1 MQETGEIGLFFRVF
15 CILVRPHCKFS
26 YLSVIMWCMLLRRPL
41 TVMQKGRTNLFGI
54 GTKDVGID
62 LGTANT
68 LVFIKGKGIVL
79 REPSVVAK
87 NTVTNEIVAVGSA
100 AKNMIGRTPGSIVAT
115 RPMKDGVIAD
125 FETTTAMIEHYM
137 KEATKASGGSWK
149 KPNVMICVPYGIT
162 SVEQRAVIDAARQ
175 AGAKDAFTIEEPFAA
190 AIGANLPVW
199 EPTGSMVVDIGG
211 GTTEVA
217 VISLG
222 GIVTSESIRVG
233 GDTMDLAIISY
244 IRKTYNL
251 TIGER
256 TAEAI
261 KIEIGSAKD
270 AVKAEKMDIRG
281 RDLLTGLPK
290 TLEISSEEIVEA
302 LRESILQII
311 EGVKKTLET
320 TPPELSSDVME
331 RGIVLTGGGAMLR
344 NLDKVISDETNM
356 PVFIAEDPLDCVA
369 MGTGKALDN
378 LEVIKKMQ
386 VK

>member
-1 MQETGEIGLFFRVF
+1 
-15 CILVRPHCKFS
+15 
-26 YLSVIMWCMLLRRPL
+26 
-41 TVMQKGRTNLFGI
+41 LFGF
-54 GTKDVGID
+54 GSRDVGID

-87 NTVTNEIVAVGSA
+87 NTHTGEIVAVGSTA
-100 AKNMIGRTPGSIVAT
+100 RNMIGRTPGSIIAT

-125 FETTTAMIEHYM
+125 YEITTAMIEHYLR
-137 KEATKASGGSWK
+137 EAMKASGVSWK
-149 KPNVMICVPYGIT
+149 KPNVMVCVPYGIT
-162 SVEQRAVIDAARQ
+162 SVEERAVIDASRQ

-190 AIGANLPVW
+190 AIGAGLPVW

-233 GDTMDLAIISY
+233 GDTMDIAITGY

-261 KIEIGSAKD
+261 KMEIGSASMLGEET
-270 AVKAEKMDIRG
+270 EKMEIRG

-290 TLEISSEEIVEA
+290 TLEITSNEVAEA
-302 LRESILQII
+302 LSESISRII

-331 RGIVLTGGGAMLR
+331 RGIVLTGGGALLK
-344 NLDKVISDETNM
+344 NLDKVISEETNM
-356 PVFIAEDPLDCVA
+356 PVFIAEDPLDSVA
-369 MGTGKALDN
+369 IGTGKALDN
-378 LEVIKKMQ
+378 FDVIKKMQ
-386 VK
+386 AK